1 MIIFVILIVI
11 ILIIM
16 LYFKRNNAYIKNKF
30 IDNNT
35 IIFGVKGSGKDLL
48 TQLVIYL
55 RYKQKKDTI
64 YYANNDYGYNYNH
77 CTLKDLSVYPNTYE
91 NLIEN
96 KIHTINKTEK
106 RESIDCYISDAG
118 IYLPSQYDT
127 LLSKLYPSFPIYYA
141 ISRHLYNSNIH
152 MNVQNLERIWKKI
165 REQADHYIL
174 ARGCINIKFL
184 PWIFVKT
191 RYYSR
196 YQSALEQ
203 VSPMSKVGLLNKYNR
218 ALIAEYEAKNGIIKN
233 GICCIRKSKIKYDTR
248 HFHKNFFGYAFSDK
262 K

>member
-1 MIIFVILIVI
+1 MIIII
-11 ILIIM
+11 ILLIIVLLII
-16 LYFKRNNAYIKNKF
+16 LYFKRNNAFIKNKF

-55 RYKQKKDTI
+55 RYKDKKNI
-64 YYANNDYGYNYNH
+64 YYYANNDYGYNYNH
-77 CTLKDLSVYPNTYE
+77 CTLNDLSVYPNTFE
-91 NLIEN
+91 NLIDN
-96 KIHTINKTEK
+96 KIYTIDKIEK
-106 RESIDCYISDAG
+106 RENTDVYISDAG

-174 ARGCINIKFL
+174 TKGVIDIKFL
-184 PWIFVKT
+184 PWVFIRT

-203 VSPMSKVGLLNKYNR
+203 VSPMSKVGLVNKYNR
-218 ALIAEYEAKNGIIKN
+218 ALIAEYESKYGIIKN
-233 GICCIRKSKIKYDTR
+233 RLCVIRKSKIKYDTR
-248 HFHKNFFGYAFSDK
+248 HFHKLFFGYAFKDK